1 MESKD
6 FLFYFFSNQD
16 ADFKRFKTRKYYLP
30 KGIKKSYNVIIKRK
44 LFYDQSFDYD
54 IKQYQ
59 KIIKF
64 TTREDEDYT
73 SGCLL
78 DYYYIK
84 TYYRLLAADL
94 SRQKELDA
102 DPKAIQQKEFVGKL
116 KKTK

>member
-78 DYYYIK
+78 DYHYIK